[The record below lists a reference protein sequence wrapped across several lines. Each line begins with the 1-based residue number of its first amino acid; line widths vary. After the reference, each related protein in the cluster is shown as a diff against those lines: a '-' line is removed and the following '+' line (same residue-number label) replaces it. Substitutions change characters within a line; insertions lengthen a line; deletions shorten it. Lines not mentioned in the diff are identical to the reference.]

1 MFGLN
6 AVILLQLL
14 YHKEVKM
21 FGWIKKRI
29 LKSIIKDITKNLPKY
44 KEIALIYIEQH
55 KDEIIEKVKKAI
67 EDIIKNEL
75 AKVLNK

>member
-1 MFGLN
+1 
-6 AVILLQLL
+6 
-14 YHKEVKM
+14 M

-29 LKSIIKDITKNLPKY
+29 LKSIIKDITKQLPKY
-44 KEIALIYIEQH
+44 KEIAIIYVEQH

-75 AKVLNK
+75 AKVLNKWAL

>member
-1 MFGLN
+1 
-6 AVILLQLL
+6 
-14 YHKEVKM
+14 M

-29 LKSIIKDITKNLPKY
+29 LKSIIKDITKQLPKY
-44 KEIALIYIEQH
+44 KEMALIYVEQH

>member
-1 MFGLN
+1 MLIN
-6 AVILLQLL
+6 
-14 YHKEVKM
+14 
-21 FGWIKKRI
+21 WIKKKV

-44 KEIALIYIEQH
+44 KEIALIFVEEH

-67 EDIIKNEL
+67 SEIIKNEL

>member
-1 MFGLN
+1 
-6 AVILLQLL
+6 
-14 YHKEVKM
+14 M

-29 LKSIIKDITKNLPKY
+29 LKSIIKDITKQIPKY
-44 KEIALIYIEQH
+44 RDMALIYVEQH
-55 KDEIIEKVKKAI
+55 KDEIIDKVKKAI